1 MQEPSDGLTAANF
14 TKIDPSKILI
24 LQVDN
29 RDLTPYLQTGNQAV
43 NFSSLPFYANS
54 VLANVLYAQ
63 RYGYQYERL
72 EAIVPQD
79 VQYRHITW
87 WCVLSFLSSQFK
99 PNVDGRKMPAI
110 RNALEKYEI
119 VLFLDSDACKSTTAL
134 FSKKTER

>member
-1 MQEPSDGLTAANF
+1 MQEPTDGLTAANF

-87 WCVLSFLSSQFK
+87 WCVFLLDCQTSALMIATGKCQLSET
-99 PNVDGRKMPAI
+99 R
-110 RNALEKYEI
+110 
-119 VLFLDSDACKSTTAL
+119 
-134 FSKKTER
+134 